1 MFTGALSQSCLM
13 SCLTPLL
20 WLHPDGFCKILTFTS
35 VENVYKNYML
45 WCCDF
50 RKQKSLNTVH
60 TLTWGWLC
68 VFSSVPCFDV
78 VQECVFGLHREWK
91 QCHLGNWATKNRRFT
106 TAYEH
111 KPHLPWTNPSWHYAK
126 TLLSAVRATQSF
138 SLVLS
143 SDNQNLS
150 ILGGRQVMDY
160 SFEFWLQSQSTFMA
174 VNAES
179 LCGSSI
185 TVIHP
190 DLQYYFLTAHLIRV
204 WNRKHYSVRGLGSL
218 IVE

>member
-1 MFTGALSQSCLM
+1 MASVRFW
-13 SCLTPLL
+13 P
-20 WLHPDGFCKILTFTS
+20 LHPLRMFIKIA
-35 VENVYKNYML
+35 
-45 WCCDF
+45 CCDAVISEAC
-50 RKQKSLNTVH
+50 QKSLNTVH

-106 TAYEH
+106 PAYEH

-143 SDNQNLS
+143 LDNQNLS

-174 VNAES
+174 GNAES